1 MRLILIL
8 SIVGLM
14 TAACADGA
22 EEDPGGRA
30 SVVAGFY
37 PLAYAAEQI
46 GGDAVEVTNL
56 TKPGSEPHDAELS
69 VRDVERVR
77 SADVVLYLGYGF
89 QPSLEEAAEGTGGT
103 RVDLLQGLRSRNDPH
118 VWLDPVK
125 YEAMARRIGEVLGP
139 PADAGAF
146 GRRLRE
152 LDAELEAGLANCS
165 RRTVVT
171 SHAAFGHLAERYG
184 LEQIAIAGLSPEAE
198 PSPQALVRVVEE
210 IRRHG
215 ATTVFSESLLSPRLA
230 ETVAREAGAE
240 TAVLNPIEGL
250 TEDELERGEDYFS
263 LMRVNLETL
272 RKALACR

>member
-8 SIVGLM
+8 SICLM
-14 TAACADGA
+14 TAACSAASDQ
-22 EEDPGGRA
+22 DPGGRA

-46 GGDAVEVTNL
+46 GGEAVEVTNL
-56 TKPGSEPHDAELS
+56 TPPGAEPHDAELS

-77 SADVVLYLGYGF
+77 SADVILYLGSGF
-89 QPSLEEAAEGTGGT
+89 QPSLQKAADGAGGT
-103 RVDLLQGLRSRNDPH
+103 RLDLLREIESRNDPH

-125 YEAMARRIGEVLGP
+125 YEAMARRIGEVLAR
-139 PADAGAF
+139 PAEAGGF

-152 LDAELEAGLANCS
+152 LDAELEAGLASCS
-165 RRTVVT
+165 RRTIVT

-184 LEQIAIAGLSPEAE
+184 LEQIPIAGLSPEAE

-250 TEDELERGEDYFS
+250 TEDELAQGEDYFS
-263 LMRVNLETL
+263 LMRANLATL